1 MSESVN
7 LTVYYGA
14 GNVRYNELGVD
25 LSEFK
30 NGVMTLAD
38 PDRLDIRQLKYWL
51 TTSFGLD
58 PEVCSVSIHALWT
71 KSCKNVK
78 WELLPIDRSQ
88 HWLTL
93 LRHCRDRRIHP
104 YALVQPVVKE
114 ENTVQLHKGYE
125 PG

>member
-30 NGVMTLAD
+30 NGVMTLTD

-71 KSCKNVK
+71 KSYKNVK
-78 WELLPIDRSQ
+78 WELMLIDRSQ
-88 HWLTL
+88 QWF
-93 LRHCRDRRIHP
+93 DP
-104 YALVQPVVKE
+104 VKALQRPKNPPIRPSATCGE
-114 ENTVQLHKGYE
+114 
-125 PG
+125 

>member
-7 LTVYYGA
+7 LNVYYGA

-78 WELLPIDRSQ
+78 WELMPVDRSQ
-88 HWLTL
+88 HWLSL
-93 LRHCRDRRIHP
+93 LRRCRDRRIHP
-104 YALVQPVVKE
+104 YALVQPAEGGEYRTTPQGV
-114 ENTVQLHKGYE
+114 
-125 PG
+125 